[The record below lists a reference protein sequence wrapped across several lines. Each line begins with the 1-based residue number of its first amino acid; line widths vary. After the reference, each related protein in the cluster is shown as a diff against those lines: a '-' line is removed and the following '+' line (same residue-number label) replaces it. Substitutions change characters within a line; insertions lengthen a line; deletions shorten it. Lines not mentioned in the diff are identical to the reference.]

1 MIHALIFDFDGLI
14 LDTESAVYRSWYE
27 LYQAYGCDLSFAD
40 WAKII
45 GTNDL
50 IFDPFDELEKQLE
63 KPLDREHSLLWLRQR
78 EAELIARQPIMPGI
92 QDYLAAAKQLR
103 LKVGIATCSPYS
115 RIMRYLNPLGLNGY
129 FDAITTI
136 DDVARSKPDP
146 EIYFKAL
153 EKLGVR
159 SGQAVVFEDSPN
171 GVLAAKNAGIFCVAV
186 PNMLTRILA
195 FDHAD
200 FKVNS
205 LADMPLETL
214 LHHIN
219 GRSSSGSSLQ
229 AST

>member
-14 LDTESAVYRSWYE
+14 LDTESAVYRSWHE
-27 LYQAYGCDLSFAD
+27 LYQANGCDLSFAD

-50 IFDPFDELEKQLE
+50 IFDPFDELEKQLG
-63 KPLDREHSLLWLRQR
+63 KPLDREHSALWLRQR
-78 EAELIARQPIMPGI
+78 EAELIAKQPIMPGI
-92 QDYLAAAKQLR
+92 QDYLAGAKRMR

-115 RIMRYLNPLGLNGY
+115 RIMKYLKPLGLNGY

-136 DDVARSKPDP
+136 DDVSRSKPDP

-153 EKLGVR
+153 EKLVVG

-186 PNMLTRILA
+186 PNELTRMLA

-200 FKVNS
+200 FKLNS
-205 LADMPLETL
+205 LADMPLENL
-214 LHHIN
+214 LHRIN
-219 GRSSSGSSLQ
+219 GYSSTAPGVQ